1 MFTRYILFV
10 GLLLASNINAGDV
23 GVVGLGRTI
32 FEPLCCYAC
41 LSSLWGL
48 EISCTAFQPNP
59 TQQRGSDPLCHST
72 NTPYL
77 TSLAYCLQTK
87 CAADNVSSSIT
98 EQCWAKV
105 AGDGLP
111 AGTLQEHLPST
122 VPNVTLAYGAT
133 ALDQTSL
140 VDEQYYED
148 SRKTI
153 QGYVKQESAHAL
165 YGLSLACAISVDN
178 FTNFE
183 SGLSSLLSLLA
194 FASIL
199 AFCDW
204 STMRCQTY
212 HFRDSFRLSLRNTFL
227 CRLLLDLC
235 ICESSLGTLATYLRG
250 S

>member
-1 MFTRYILFV
+1 MFTRYILFI
-10 GLLLASNINAGDV
+10 GLLLASNINAGDI

-48 EISCTAFQPNP
+48 DLSCTAFQPNP
-59 TQQRGSDPLCHST
+59 TQQRGYPFCHST

-77 TSLAYCLQTK
+77 ASLAYCLQVK
-87 CAADNVSSSIT
+87 CAADNVASSVT

-111 AGTLQEHLPST
+111 VGTLQEHLPNT
-122 VPNVTLAYGAT
+122 VPNVTLSYDAT

-165 YGLSLACAISVDN
+165 YGLVLECAIQQR
-178 FTNFE
+178 FLLTPE

-194 FASIL
+194 FASVL
-199 AFCDW
+199 AFCD
-204 STMRCQTY
+204 
-212 HFRDSFRLSLRNTFL
+212 
-227 CRLLLDLC
+227 
-235 ICESSLGTLATYLRG
+235 
-250 S
+250 